1 MTLIYKN
8 KMPKKSTK
16 EEFILKSR
24 FIHGDKYKYDKS
36 IYINTKTKLIIT
48 CSIHGDFLQRP
59 EVHYLD
65 KCGCPSCDPT
75 NTLGNQKFIEK
86 SKLIHGEKYDYSKVD
101 YEKNNIKVEII
112 CRDHGSYFQQPGAH
126 LRGQG
131 CPDCC
136 NNKKSTTEDFIIK
149 SNKKHHNLYDYSLVN
164 YLTKRDKVKIICKEH
179 GVFEQKAYVHLQGH
193 GCPICNNS
201 KLEIYLRNKLKN
213 MNISFFQ
220 NFKFDDC
227 RNVLPL
233 PFDFYIPSRNLLIE
247 CDGVQHFVPVDYFG
261 GENRLEYQMKND
273 SIKNDYC
280 ESKGID
286 LKRVKSYRE
295 IEDLLKVIQ

>member
-1 MTLIYKN
+1 
-8 KMPKKSTK
+8 MPKKSTK
-16 EEFILKSR
+16 EEFISKSR
-24 FIHGDKYKYDKS
+24 IIHGDKYNYDKS

-48 CSIHGDFLQRP
+48 CPKHGDFLQRP

-75 NTLGNQKFIEK
+75 NILGNKKFIEK
-86 SKLIHGEKYDYSKVD
+86 SKLIHGEKYDYSKVN

-112 CRDHGSYFQQPGAH
+112 CQYHGSYFQQPGAH

-136 NNKKSTTEDFIIK
+136 GNKKSTTEEFISK

-220 NFKFDDC
+220 NYKFDDC
-227 RNVLPL
+227 RNILPL

-247 CDGVQHFVPVDYFG
+247 CDGVQHFVAVDYFG

-280 ESKGID
+280 KDFDID

>member
-1 MTLIYKN
+1 
-8 KMPKKSTK
+8 MPKKLTK
-16 EEFILKSR
+16 EEFVSKSKKK
-24 FIHGDKYKYDKS
+24 HGNKYDYTGVN
-36 IYINTKTKLIIT
+36 YINRNSKIRIMCPT
-48 CSIHGDFLQRP
+48 HGLFEQKPSD
-59 EVHYLD
+59 HYQHG
-65 KCGCPSCDPT
+65 CGCPSCDPT

-86 SKLIHGEKYDYSKVD
+86 SKLIHGDKYDYSKVN

-136 NNKKSTTEDFIIK
+136 NNNRKSTTEDFISK

-179 GVFEQKAYVHLQGH
+179 GIFEQKAYVHLQGH

-295 IEDLLKVIQ
+295 IEDLLKAIQ

>member
-1 MTLIYKN
+1 
-8 KMPKKSTK
+8 MPKKSTK
-16 EEFILKSR
+16 EEFISKSR
-24 FIHGDKYKYDKS
+24 IIHGDKYNYDKS

-48 CSIHGDFLQRP
+48 CPKHGDFLQRP

-75 NTLGNQKFIEK
+75 NILGNKKFIEK
-86 SKLIHGEKYDYSKVD
+86 SKLIHGEKYDYSKVN
-101 YEKNNIKVEII
+101 YEKNNIKVDII
-112 CRDHGSYFQQPGAH
+112 CQYHGSYFQQPGAH

-136 NNKKSTTEDFIIK
+136 GNKKSTTEEFISK

-220 NFKFDDC
+220 NYKFDDC
-227 RNVLPL
+227 RNILPL

-247 CDGVQHFVPVDYFG
+247 CDGVQHFVAVDYFG

-273 SIKNDYC
+273 SIKDDYC
-280 ESKGID
+280 KDFDID

>member
-1 MTLIYKN
+1 
-8 KMPKKSTK
+8 MPKKSTK
-16 EEFILKSR
+16 EEFISKSR
-24 FIHGDKYKYDKS
+24 IIHGDKYNYDKS

-48 CSIHGDFLQRP
+48 CPKHGDFLQRP

-65 KCGCPSCDPT
+65 KCGCPSCDRT
-75 NTLGNQKFIEK
+75 NTLGNKKFIEK
-86 SKLIHGEKYDYSKVD
+86 SKLIHGEKYDYSKVN

-112 CRDHGSYFQQPGAH
+112 CQYHGSYFQQPGAH

-136 NNKKSTTEDFIIK
+136 GNKKSTTEEFISK

-164 YLTKRDKVKIICKEH
+164 YLTKRDKVKIICKDH

-220 NFKFDDC
+220 NYKFDDC
-227 RNVLPL
+227 RNILPL

-247 CDGVQHFVPVDYFG
+247 CDGVQHFVAVDYFG

-280 ESKGID
+280 KDFDID

>member
-1 MTLIYKN
+1 MPNKLTLKEFVDKSIQKHGKKYDYSESIYKN
-8 KMPKKSTK
+8 RQSVVLIKCPT
-16 EEFILKSR
+16 
-24 FIHGDKYKYDKS
+24 HGSFEQVAYY
-36 IYINTKTKLIIT
+36 
-48 CSIHGDFLQRP
+48 
-59 EVHYLD
+59 HYECG
-65 KCGCPSCDPT
+65 CGCPSCDPT

-86 SKLIHGEKYDYSKVD
+86 SKLIHGEKYDYSKVN

-112 CRDHGSYFQQPGAH
+112 CSEHGSYFQQPGAH
-126 LRGQG
+126 LSGQG

-136 NNKKSTTEDFIIK
+136 NNRKSTTEDFISK

-220 NFKFDDC
+220 NYKFDDC

-233 PFDFYIPSRNLLIE
+233 PFDFFIPDRNLLIE
-247 CDGVQHFVPVDYFG
+247 CDGIQHFVPIDYFG
-261 GENRLEYQMKND
+261 GESRLEYQIKND
-273 SIKNDYC
+273 CIKNDYC
-280 ESKGID
+280 ESKGMD

>member
-1 MTLIYKN
+1 
-8 KMPKKSTK
+8 MPKKSTK
-16 EEFILKSR
+16 EEFISKSR
-24 FIHGDKYKYDKS
+24 IIHGDKYNYDKS

-48 CSIHGDFLQRP
+48 CPKHGDFLQRP

-75 NTLGNQKFIEK
+75 NILGNKKFIEK
-86 SKLIHGEKYDYSKVD
+86 SKLIHGEKYDYSKVN

-112 CRDHGSYFQQPGAH
+112 CQYHGSYFQQPGAH

-136 NNKKSTTEDFIIK
+136 GNKKSTTEEFISK

-220 NFKFDDC
+220 NYKFDDC
-227 RNVLPL
+227 RNILPL

-247 CDGVQHFVPVDYFG
+247 CDGVQHFVAVDYFG

-273 SIKNDYC
+273 SIKDDYC
-280 ESKGID
+280 KDFDID

>member
-1 MTLIYKN
+1 
-8 KMPKKSTK
+8 MPKKSTK
-16 EEFILKSR
+16 EEFISKSR
-24 FIHGDKYKYDKS
+24 IIHGDKYNYDKS

-48 CSIHGDFLQRP
+48 CPKHGDFLQRP

-75 NTLGNQKFIEK
+75 NILGNKKFIEK
-86 SKLIHGEKYDYSKVD
+86 SKLIHGEKYDYSKVN

-112 CRDHGSYFQQPGAH
+112 CQYHGSYFQQPGAH

-136 NNKKSTTEDFIIK
+136 GNKKSTTEEFISK

-193 GCPICNNS
+193 GCPICSNS

-220 NFKFDDC
+220 NYKFDDC
-227 RNVLPL
+227 RNILPL

-247 CDGVQHFVPVDYFG
+247 CDGVQHFVAVDYFG

-280 ESKGID
+280 KDFDID

>member
-1 MTLIYKN
+1 
-8 KMPKKSTK
+8 MPKKSTK
-16 EEFILKSR
+16 EEFISKSR
-24 FIHGDKYKYDKS
+24 IIHGDKYNYDKS

-48 CSIHGDFLQRP
+48 CPKHGDFLQRP

-75 NTLGNQKFIEK
+75 NILGNKKFIEK
-86 SKLIHGEKYDYSKVD
+86 SKLIHGEKYDYSKVN

-112 CRDHGSYFQQPGAH
+112 CQDHGSYFQQPGAH

-136 NNKKSTTEDFIIK
+136 GNKKSTTEEFISK

-220 NFKFDDC
+220 NYKFDDC
-227 RNVLPL
+227 RNILPI

-247 CDGVQHFVPVDYFG
+247 CDGVQHFVAVDYFG

-280 ESKGID
+280 KDFDID

>member
-1 MTLIYKN
+1 M
-8 KMPKKSTK
+8 
-16 EEFILKSR
+16 
-24 FIHGDKYKYDKS
+24 
-36 IYINTKTKLIIT
+36 
-48 CSIHGDFLQRP
+48 
-59 EVHYLD
+59 HYLD

-75 NTLGNQKFIEK
+75 NILGNKKFIEK
-86 SKLIHGEKYDYSKVD
+86 SKLIHGEKYDYSKVN

-112 CRDHGSYFQQPGAH
+112 CQYHGSYFQQPGAH

-136 NNKKSTTEDFIIK
+136 GNKKSTTEEFISK

-220 NFKFDDC
+220 NYKFDDC
-227 RNVLPL
+227 RNILPL

-247 CDGVQHFVPVDYFG
+247 CDGVQHFVAVDYFG

-280 ESKGID
+280 KDFDID